1 MGASASMDYTQPSG
15 SCVAGSLCYTTGSM
29 LANSFKIPGPVGQ
42 MDFQDT
48 IISSSAGQVCNAV
61 YTYYQR
67 VFDDTNIFW
76 CYYSGSAVDPTPGI
90 TDTTPNNSGNIS
102 GHNIITI
109 TSEIVCS

>member
-1 MGASASMDYTQPSG
+1 MSAYDTTDLDSAFINGPYHGHWFTPRQTGDGWGTTPLMTGSGG
-15 SCVAGSLCYTTGSM
+15 SCA
-29 LANSFKIPGPVGQ
+29 
-42 MDFQDT
+42 
-48 IISSSAGQVCNAV
+48 AV